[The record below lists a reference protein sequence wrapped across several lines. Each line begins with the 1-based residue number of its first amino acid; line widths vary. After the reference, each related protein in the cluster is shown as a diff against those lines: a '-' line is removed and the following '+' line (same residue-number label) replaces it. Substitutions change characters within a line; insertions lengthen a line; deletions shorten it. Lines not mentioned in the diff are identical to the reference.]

1 MQKHRPYNIGIVETI
16 RFFLMPR
23 AGAFSA
29 NFTPEALDAF
39 RDLCS
44 KQGKQYTKVLQMLAE
59 LYVSTDGEVINHR
72 PAASV
77 APSNSSSGVSGLK
90 QIQNDLQRVEKDLT
104 IADDHLEALIMDLS
118 KRTEHLE
125 NVFQQKSSE

>member
-1 MQKHRPYNIGIVETI
+1 MQKHHPYNIGIVETI

-39 RDLCS
+39 RDLCN

-59 LYVSTDGEVINHR
+59 LYVSTDGEVLNQ
-72 PAASV
+72 PSPASV
-77 APSNSSSGVSGLK
+77 APSNSPSGVSGLK

-104 IADDHLEALIMDLS
+104 GADDHLEYLIEDLTKRMDD
-118 KRTEHLE
+118 LE
-125 NVFQQKSSE
+125 NAFQQKSSK

>member
-59 LYVSTDGEVINHR
+59 LYVSTDGEVLNHR

-77 APSNSSSGVSGLK
+77 SPSNSSSGVSGLK

-104 IADDHLEALIMDLS
+104 NADDHLEALIMDLS